1 MPSEAEQYGKAGT
14 PKRRIGFFQVLSCL
28 SIKPIKTRWY
38 SGLTKTSTACLALA
52 QRERFSKVLKPEMNR
67 FRTICTGCGYGACPD
82 FC

>member
-38 SGLTKTSTACLALA
+38 SGLTKTSTALPPLS
-52 QRERFSKVLKPEMNR
+52 SKK
-67 FRTICTGCGYGACPD
+67 TIL
-82 FC
+82 

>member
-38 SGLTKTSTACLALA
+38 SGLTKTSTALPRLS
-52 QRERFSKVLKPEMNR
+52 SK
-67 FRTICTGCGYGACPD
+67 RTIL
-82 FC
+82 